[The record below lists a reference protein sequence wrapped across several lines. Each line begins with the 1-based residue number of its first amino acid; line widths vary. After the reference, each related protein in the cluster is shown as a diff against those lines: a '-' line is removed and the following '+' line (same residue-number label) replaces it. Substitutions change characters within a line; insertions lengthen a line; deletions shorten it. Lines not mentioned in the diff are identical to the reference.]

1 MANKNGH
8 WYTDKN
14 GNHYFVEE
22 GQTPQEGWEASK
34 RRKMIN
40 GGKYMTS
47 EDGNDYSEVDKDK
60 YDAYEADE
68 ADFDE
73 NVDDDFGFDEDG
85 DDYDEEEKVRYLD
98 KIYNRY
104 FDNQENWKR
113 NETGNY
119 EIGDDENYGYVLN
132 DGERPG
138 MIRAGRVR
146 NADHEHPEEEFF
158 EDPQEAKEWVEEVAN
173 GEYNREMQRA
183 QEQNAMLSE
192 GQDDDFN
199 RGQTVDAPE
208 KGQGWK
214 KTKMAS
220 GTLYEGPNGERYMD
234 DGSAPEKVK
243 IGAKEM
249 TADEWKDWYH
259 KLDDNNRE
267 MGKEFLLNHASEF
280 DMSERD
286 MEKFLTDG
294 SQNYIDSPEFKKIQE
309 FGKRLKYNDADSR
322 DGYLTQDEY
331 NDVVGFAAKYNLSE
345 EKLKEMGFGDYSGGI
360 IDEINNSKRN
370 QQPENDDPVYSHFMK
385 KFNTTKEALDNLR
398 SYDYDR
404 SKYKDNSKLTWRDPV
419 EKWADPV
426 KDFAEMN
433 NVSED
438 DVREFLN
445 RAYDRT
451 NKGPLK
457 DGTDIYG
464 IQENEMKSR
473 YQKIREV
480 LGDNADETIEWL
492 FNHLSKLNDYKK

>member
-1 MANKNGH
+1 MAKNNGH

-14 GNHYFVEE
+14 GNHYFVEN
-22 GQTPQEGWEASK
+22 GQSPKEGWEASK
-34 RRKMIN
+34 RRKMIS

-73 NVDDDFGFDEDG
+73 NVDDDFGFDEEEDNYTSTIDEMRQDGVNVDDPREVMQYLGANMGLDREDQVSFMERLGYSVNDIEKLRNPG
-85 DDYDEEEKVRYLD
+85 DDY
-98 KIYNRY
+98 
-104 FDNQENWKR
+104 
-113 NETGNY
+113 
-119 EIGDDENYGYVLN
+119 
-132 DGERPG
+132 
-138 MIRAGRVR
+138 
-146 NADHEHPEEEFF
+146 EEEFKEYDLSKDIVANKLHEEY
-158 EDPQEAKEWVEEVAN
+158 EDLSRVPENELVDFVKNEFGISNTADARRIVKGALADEDAYDKAMEEVLDEVAN
-173 GEYNREMQRA
+173 GEYNREMKKA
-183 QEQNAMLSE
+183 QEQNAMMSE
-192 GQDDDFN
+192 GQNNDFN

-249 TADEWKDWYH
+249 TKDEWKEWYH

-286 MEKFLTDG
+286 MERFLTDG

-360 IDEINNSKRN
+360 VDEINNSKRN
-370 QQPENDDPVYSHFMK
+370 RQQPQP
-385 KFNTTKEALDNLR
+385 TGTQGNLPR
-398 SYDYDR
+398 YAIERFKSGDYD
-404 SKYKDNSKLTWRDPV
+404 SNTAMEEILKAFPNALSALNW
-419 EKWADPV
+419 
-426 KDFAEMN
+426 ML
-433 NVSED
+433 SEFK
-438 DVREFLN
+438 R
-445 RAYDRT
+445 
-451 NKGPLK
+451 K
-457 DGTDIYG
+457 
-464 IQENEMKSR
+464 
-473 YQKIREV
+473 
-480 LGDNADETIEWL
+480 
-492 FNHLSKLNDYKK
+492 